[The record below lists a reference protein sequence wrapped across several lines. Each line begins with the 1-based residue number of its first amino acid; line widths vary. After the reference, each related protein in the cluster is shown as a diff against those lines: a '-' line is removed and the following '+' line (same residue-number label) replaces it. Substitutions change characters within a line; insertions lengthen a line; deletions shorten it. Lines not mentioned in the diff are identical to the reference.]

1 MEDILKKLDLRGLM
15 RERGRHYWDPIFSL
29 DPQPMSDPMWD
40 RLRELQSLGVATI
53 EGTEDVDLSKI
64 WWPED

>member
-15 RERGRHYWDPIFSL
+15 RERGRHYWDPIFSP
-29 DPQPMSDPMWD
+29 PQPTSDPMWD
-40 RLRELQSLGVATI
+40 RLRELQSLGVATV